1 MDIETLKALMDA
13 RGMRQVDLVAALV
26 SSRIKYQRYSTE
38 SANGSRMNFSR
49 FWHISEITTT
59 AASIRTPRNRG
70 MKDYVDVPILPSFVG
85 MGVVGLVMA
94 I

>member
-13 RGMRQVDLVAALV
+13 RGMRQVDLVAALGIEQDKV
-26 SSRIKYQRYSTE
+26 SKVF
-38 SANGSRMNFSR
+38 NGKRKWQPDELLKILAYFGDHDDSSK
-49 FWHISEITTT
+49 HPD
-59 AASIRTPRNRG
+59 TPQSG
-70 MKDYVDVPILPSFVG
+70 YEDYVDVPILPSFVG